1 MVIDL
6 SNYEDVATLNKWFV
20 SNYPMGS
27 LQIIDK
33 EHKLIS
39 NKEGQVID
47 EIFIVTTGVF
57 RDVNDLHPAV
67 MNIARGRQSEYP
79 KHMQRFYAEDVT
91 TSSYG
96 RCLALLK
103 ASDKT
108 ATKDDMRKV
117 DDYKPKYSSP
127 GSKSAAMEMALHI
140 VEQKSK
146 ANVEGV
152 APIEWAVGETVAQ
165 IGEVVDV
172 SFTCRHGDMV
182 KKVGV
187 AKATNKPYA
196 GYVCTAAKPD
206 QCEAKWAKL
215 TSAGTWYWPDD
226 SELGKGGE

>member
-1 MVIDL
+1 MAIDL
-6 SNYEDVATLNKWFV
+6 TNYEDVATLNKWFV

-33 EHKLIS
+33 DHKLIL

-47 EIFIVTTGVF
+47 EIFIATTGVF
-57 RDVNDLHPAV
+57 RDVNDEHPAV
-67 MNIARGRQSEYP
+67 MNVARGRQSEYP

-103 ASDKT
+103 ATDKT
-108 ATKDDMRKV
+108 ATQDDMRKV
-117 DDYKPKYSSP
+117 DEFRPKYSTP

-146 ANVEGV
+146 DTANEP
-152 APIEWAVGETVAQ
+152 APVVWSVGESVAQ

-172 SFTCRHGDMV
+172 SFTCKHGDMV
-182 KKVGV
+182 KKEGV
-187 AKATNKPYA
+187 SKASGKAYA
-196 GYVCTAAKPD
+196 GYVCPASKEEQCKP
-206 QCEAKWAKL
+206 KWAIL

-226 SELGKGGE
+226 SEPGKGGE